1 MIKQA
6 IILAAG
12 QSSRFW
18 PLNRRQKSL
27 IKIMG
32 RPLIWYTIEGLKKAG
47 IKKIIILQGA
57 KKDVEKELKKEK
69 IGINVKYVIQS
80 KPKGMGNAVWQ
91 VRNLIKDKFFVLHAH
106 HFDIDIFVKLMVEKQ
121 KRTKA
126 NLVLLGKKT
135 DKPWKYGIVDFD
147 KKQRD
152 RVIKLV
158 EQPKEGKEPSDVGL
172 KGIYLL
178 PKEFFSYYRR
188 VRKHAYDFE
197 DALKLYMKESDAR
210 IVITKKEVPSLK
222 FPWELFEAAKQLMA
236 KHPETKIEKSA
247 KILKN
252 VTIEGKVY
260 IGKNVKI
267 FENAVIKG
275 PCYIGKNCVIGNNT
289 LIREHTNLEK
299 DVLVGANAE
308 ITRSIFQENVHCHSG
323 FLGDSIF
330 GKDCRIGAGAITANV
345 RIDRKKIKAIV
356 KGKEIE
362 TGLKS
367 FGCAVGENTKIGVRV
382 SLMPGVFVGSN
393 CRIGPN
399 SSVSQNIEDNTIYYS
414 RFKKVI
420 KKK

>member
-12 QSSRFW
+12 ESSRFW
-18 PLNRRQKSL
+18 PLNQRQKSL

-69 IGINVKYVIQS
+69 LGINIKYVIQP

-106 HFDIDIFVKLMVEKQ
+106 HFDIDIFAKLMVEKQ

-135 DKPWKYGIVDFD
+135 DKRWKYGMVDFD
-147 KKQRD
+147 KKQKD

-158 EQPKEGKEPSDVGL
+158 EQPKKGKEPSDVGL

-188 VRKHAYDFE
+188 VRKHMYDFE
-197 DALKLYMKESDAR
+197 DALQLYMKESDAR

-222 FPWELFEAAKQLMA
+222 FPWELFEAAKQLMD
-236 KHPETKIEKSA
+236 KQLKTKIEKSA

-252 VTIEGKVY
+252 VIIEGKVY

-275 PCYIGKNCVIGNNT
+275 PCYIGENCIIGNNV

-323 FLGDSIF
+323 FFGDSIF
-330 GKDCRIGAGAITANV
+330 GRDCRIGAGTITANIK
-345 RIDRKKIKAIV
+345 IDRKKIKAIV
-356 KGKEIE
+356 RGKEIE

-367 FGCAVGENTKIGVRV
+367 FGCAVGENTKIGVQV

-399 SSVSQNIEDNTIYYS
+399 SIVSQNVEDNITYYS